1 MRVAKADNPGT
12 LRAKNLSSG
21 TFVGPGAIIGPHGPN
36 AWWVSYGG
44 RAYLVSPEHLTR
56 RAAAGRITTA
66 GGIKTTRTRT
76 TGQTTTRILRN
87 CHLPANYSLKDLKK
101 EFSAIELGSVS
112 MEMVK
117 MRTYDLLR

>member
-1 MRVAKADNPGT
+1 MSPG
-12 LRAKNLSSG
+12 
-21 TFVGPGAIIGPHGPN
+21 
-36 AWWVSYGG
+36 
-44 RAYLVSPEHLTR
+44 YLIR

-66 GGIKTTRTRT
+66 GGIKTTRTRTRT